1 MNQQRR
7 HENPAGTTLER
18 WGERITSV
26 VGTMWAAIF
35 FAILAIISLP
45 AALATGDL
53 VIIVAWVAQTFLQ
66 LVLLPIIMVGQ
77 NVQSRKTERRDN
89 ETHSAVMAAHRETQQ
104 ILAEIHAARSSRTK

>member
-1 MNQQRR
+1 MAKNSELNNRL
-7 HENPAGTTLER
+7 GSILER

-26 VGTMWAAIF
+26 VGTMWAAIAF
-35 FAILAIISLP
+35 TVLAIISLP
-45 AALATGDL
+45 AALATGDP

-89 ETHSAVMAAHRETQQ
+89 ETHAAVMAAHRETRE
-104 ILAEIHAARSSRTK
+104 ILAELRAVSEKRAK

>member
-1 MNQQRR
+1 VAKKSGLERDLSS
-7 HENPAGTTLER
+7 GLER

-26 VGTMWAAIF
+26 VGTMWAAIV

>member
-1 MNQQRR
+1 M
-7 HENPAGTTLER
+7 LER

-26 VGTMWAAIF
+26 VGTMWAAIAF
-35 FAILAIISLP
+35 TILAMISLP
-45 AALATGDL
+45 AALSTGDP

-89 ETHSAVMAAHRETQQ
+89 ETHAAVMAAHRETQQ
-104 ILAEIHAARSSRTK
+104 ILAELHAGARPKSK